1 MRCCLVT
8 RWPKARP
15 AVRFLA
21 PECWRLRR
29 RWFRRGSYHRLFRF
43 HRNPGC
49 WGRWGPCRARP
60 APILESRSWRS
71 RTGRL
76 APRPACSDRLSA
88 RRCHATRNLPRAPAP
103 PLPASTLFFPSCGG
117 LYPTAYADDTLTSLG
132 ASSVASGDHLHV
144 RQVLLGSI
152 RHGRGSDSH
161 SLKVLCV
168 SPNKYEER
176 VEARRRKR
184 RAEGTGET
192 CFPGSYGGWRN
203 FVRRMRKASPS

>member
-1 MRCCLVT
+1 
-8 RWPKARP
+8 
-15 AVRFLA
+15 
-21 PECWRLRR
+21 
-29 RWFRRGSYHRLFRF
+29 
-43 HRNPGC
+43 
-49 WGRWGPCRARP
+49 
-60 APILESRSWRS
+60 
-71 RTGRL
+71 
-76 APRPACSDRLSA
+76 
-88 RRCHATRNLPRAPAP
+88 
-103 PLPASTLFFPSCGG
+103 LFFPSCGG